1 MWGEINRKLFK
12 IRQPTTEMDLYHKT
26 LLQNSAQFVL
36 MFFSANC
43 KQQSMMVMTSIFKTN

>member
-36 MFFSANC
+36 MFFSADC